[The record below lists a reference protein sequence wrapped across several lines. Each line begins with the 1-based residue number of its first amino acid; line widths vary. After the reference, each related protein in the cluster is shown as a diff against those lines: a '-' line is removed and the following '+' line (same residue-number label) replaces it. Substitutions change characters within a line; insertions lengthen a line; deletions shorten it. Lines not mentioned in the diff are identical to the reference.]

1 MKGDDMKKLYVEAA
15 LDAYKYL
22 DRNIKLLDT
31 KITRKAM
38 GAVRNYN
45 KPCEELAV
53 EIIELQAIKFDLVSL
68 KKAIDEVLA
77 DLKIHTKAY
86 VYRNYLHLPLA
97 DIPGYLPLKNTD
109 RLLSKFGAAME
120 AEGIDNRAFKE
131 MSHLKVIRASLYH
144 VTHKKQS

>member
-31 KITRKAM
+31 RITRKAM

-45 KPCEELAV
+45 KPYEELAV

-68 KKAIDEVLA
+68 KKAIDDVLA
-77 DLKIHTKAY
+77 GLKTHTKAY
-86 VYRNYLHLPLA
+86 VYRNYLHLPMA
-97 DIPGYLPLKNTD
+97 DIPSYLPLKNSD
-109 RLLSKFGAAME
+109 RLLAKFGAAIE
-120 AEGIDNRAFKE
+120 AVGIDNRTFKE
-131 MSHLKVIRASLYH
+131 MSDLRVIRESLYH
-144 VTHKKQS
+144 VTHKKQ